1 MKTELQRGN
10 NSGIEMTLLM
20 HKNMKEKSM
29 ESLFDNKPGLF
40 IKGYT
45 KEIYNPHKELVI
57 AEGIDAK
64 NLVRSGAR
72 EGALVP
78 NDSADTSSEKR
89 IYTVE
94 DGGLNTRVTG
104 ITSNTGSRKR
114 GASVTRDQTGQL
126 RQDTLRDIKRYKA
139 AAIADQFKPDP
150 NYDPR
155 REAPQKMVPL
165 MNNYG
170 QAVNYQ
176 YMMNAETKDTLLE
189 RNNRMQ
195 DVMGSMAGSIV
206 DKVNTKAHNETA
218 IKALHEQ
225 YNEEGFSRPDAFIE
239 ISMNSTDPQI
249 REIYQLL
256 PDATKRDIRK
266 VWGRE
271 AMMVRVDLVD
281 LFFGYRKNSLSS
293 VFDKNADERDAM
305 GKIFVAIL
313 ESPVFGMRKKA
324 ALRVS
329 QAEDVW
335 QELVKEIK
343 DFLVIKTG
351 FTLLGNTTSNVS
363 ELVWMG
369 VPLTDIVKNHRIAF
383 NGAISYQR
391 DLHELMKLETMRD
404 VGSNSEVE
412 PDMNAR
418 IIELTDALAR
428 NPVKKLVDAGMY
440 QTIVEDVDSVDDNYS
455 YKSNLAR
462 KVDSKTQWL
471 PEAVKKTGKFFYMA
485 HDTPLYKL
493 MYQGTHLSD
502 FIARYTLYEHMIN
515 RKKNPLTEKEA
526 IQLSV
531 DAFVNYDIPTHRF
544 IQYMN
549 DMGILWFTKYYMRI
563 QKVIMFLM
571 RDNPGRTLAVGLFA
585 NFFAGFTTLIESG
598 FWNKLDTNPLGAGAF
613 EYLGAVDEGITT
625 HMAQSLIN

>member
-1 MKTELQRGN
+1 
-10 NSGIEMTLLM
+10 
-20 HKNMKEKSM
+20 
-29 ESLFDNKPGLF
+29 
-40 IKGYT
+40 
-45 KEIYNPHKELVI
+45 
-57 AEGIDAK
+57 
-64 NLVRSGAR
+64 
-72 EGALVP
+72 
-78 NDSADTSSEKR
+78 
-89 IYTVE
+89 
-94 DGGLNTRVTG
+94 
-104 ITSNTGSRKR
+104 
-114 GASVTRDQTGQL
+114 
-126 RQDTLRDIKRYKA
+126 
-139 AAIADQFKPDP
+139 
-150 NYDPR
+150 
-155 REAPQKMVPL
+155 
-165 MNNYG
+165 
-170 QAVNYQ
+170 
-176 YMMNAETKDTLLE
+176 
-189 RNNRMQ
+189 
-195 DVMGSMAGSIV
+195 
-206 DKVNTKAHNETA
+206 
-218 IKALHEQ
+218 
-225 YNEEGFSRPDAFIE
+225 
-239 ISMNSTDPQI
+239 
-249 REIYQLL
+249 
-256 PDATKRDIRK
+256 
-266 VWGRE
+266 
-271 AMMVRVDLVD
+271 
-281 LFFGYRKNSLSS
+281 
-293 VFDKNADERDAM
+293 
-305 GKIFVAIL
+305 
-313 ESPVFGMRKKA
+313 
-324 ALRVS
+324 VS

-369 VPLTDIVKNHRIAF
+369 VPLTDIVKNHRVAF

-404 VGSNSEVE
+404 IGSNSEVE

-455 YKSNLAR
+455 YKSKLMR

-531 DAFVNYDIPTHRF
+531 EAFVNYDIPTHRF

-598 FWNKLDTNPLGAGAF
+598 FWNKLDTNPLGAVPLSIWVPF
-613 EYLGAVDEGITT
+613 DEGITT